1 MHTHV
6 HERRENNCMEKNC
19 ILSNEKLSEIS
30 GGKLINLDRLEAY
43 IKERKEAGE
52 KLSQIISKVV
62 IQPNY
67 ENYTDNSDIF
77 ELIQYT
83 TNYYNSLPG
92 AKGSFTGSDVI
103 DY

>member
-1 MHTHV
+1 MHPHM
-6 HERRENNCMEKNC
+6 HERRENNCMENKC
-19 ILSNEKLSEIS
+19 ILSDEKLSEIS
-30 GGKLINLDRLEAY
+30 GGKLINQDRLEAY

-92 AKGSFTGSDVI
+92 AKGSFNGSDVI

>member
-1 MHTHV
+1 
-6 HERRENNCMEKNC
+6 MEKKC
-19 ILSNEKLSEIS
+19 ILSDEKLSEIS
-30 GGKLINLDRLEAY
+30 GGKLINQDRLEEY
-43 IKERKEAGE
+43 IKERKEAEE

-92 AKGSFTGSDVI
+92 AKGSFNGSDVI

>member
-1 MHTHV
+1 
-6 HERRENNCMEKNC
+6 MEKKC
-19 ILSNEKLSEIS
+19 ILSDEKLSEIS
-30 GGKLINLDRLEAY
+30 GGKLINQDRLEAY
-43 IKERKEAGE
+43 IKERKEVGE

>member
-1 MHTHV
+1 
-6 HERRENNCMEKNC
+6 MEKKSS
-19 ILSNEKLSEIS
+19 LSDEKLSEIS
-30 GGKLINLDRLEAY
+30 GGKLINPDRLEAY
-43 IKERKEAGE
+43 IKELKEAGE
-52 KLSQIISKVV
+52 NLNQIIRNVV
-62 IQPNY
+62 VQPNY